1 MMKRLL
7 ILTLF
12 AAISH
17 ALMAQD
23 SIPASAVRLQKHCG
37 LNRFYVDSARV
48 SIDRLIT
55 GCGANEPAADMFGK
69 AQESMFFGKLFC
81 AVGGVL
87 AVYPLVS
94 MIWDDS
100 PNIPMSV
107 AGCCM
112 AAISV
117 PIFINYNRQSREAL
131 RLMGTEYVPPK
142 DDDASAT
149 VNFGVTGNGVGFCVR
164 F

>member
-1 MMKRLL
+1 MKRLL
-7 ILTLF
+7 TL
-12 AAISH
+12 AAL
-17 ALMAQD
+17 LMIGHLLVAQD
-23 SIPASAVRLQKHCG
+23 SIPASAVKVQKHCG

-48 SIDRLIT
+48 SLDRLIV

-81 AVGGVL
+81 VVGGVL
-87 AVYPLVS
+87 VAYPLVS

-112 AAISV
+112 AAISI
-117 PIFINYNRQSREAL
+117 PIFMNYNRQSREAL

-142 DDDASAT
+142 DDAD
-149 VNFGVTGNGVGFCVR
+149 GVSLNIGLIQSGVGICVR

>member
-1 MMKRLL
+1 MKRLL
-7 ILTLF
+7 IISLLVIAAGTL
-12 AAISH
+12 S
-17 ALMAQD
+17 AQD
-23 SIPASAVRLQKHCG
+23 SIPASAVKVQKHCG

-48 SIDRLIT
+48 SLDRLIV

-87 AVYPLVS
+87 VVYPLVS

-112 AAISV
+112 AAISI
-117 PIFINYNRQSREAL
+117 PIFMNYNKQSREAL

-142 DDDASAT
+142 DDDASAII
-149 VNFGVTGNGVGFCVR
+149 NFGVTGNGVGFCVR

>member
-1 MMKRLL
+1 MKRLL
-7 ILTLF
+7 TL
-12 AAISH
+12 ATL
-17 ALMAQD
+17 LMIGHLLVAQD
-23 SIPASAVRLQKHCG
+23 SIPANTVVMQRHWG
-37 LNRFYVDSARV
+37 LNRFYVDSSRV
-48 SIDRLIT
+48 SINRLIT

-81 AVGGVL
+81 VVGGVL
-87 AVYPLVS
+87 VAYPLVS

-112 AAISV
+112 AAISI

-131 RLMGTEYVPPK
+131 RLMGTEYIPPK
-142 DDDASAT
+142 DDEASAT
-149 VNFGVTGNGVGFCVR
+149 INFGVTGNGVGFCVR

>member
-1 MMKRLL
+1 MKRLL
-7 ILTLF
+7 IISLLVIAAGTL
-12 AAISH
+12 S
-17 ALMAQD
+17 AQD
-23 SIPASAVRLQKHCG
+23 SIPASAVRVQKHCG

-48 SIDRLIT
+48 SLDRLIV

-81 AVGGVL
+81 VVGGAL
-87 AVYPLVS
+87 FAYPLVS

-112 AAISV
+112 AAISI
-117 PIFINYNRQSREAL
+117 PIFMNYNKQSREAL

-142 DDDASAT
+142 DDADGMSL
-149 VNFGVTGNGVGFCVR
+149 NIGLMQSGVGICVR